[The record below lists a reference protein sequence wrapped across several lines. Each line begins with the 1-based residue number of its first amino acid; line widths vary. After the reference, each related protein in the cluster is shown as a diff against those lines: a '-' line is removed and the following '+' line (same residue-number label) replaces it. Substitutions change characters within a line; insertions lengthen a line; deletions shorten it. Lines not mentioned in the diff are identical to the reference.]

1 MRESKQTGSGGS
13 KLTTLDELI
22 LDAIGRDSPYMA
34 GIDSEADDPQP
45 SVQSS
50 STRLS
55 LVTTLESSSRS
66 RGNRIFARSSV
77 PPPVATDDSQTQSEF
92 EFRRPFQDVTG
103 MVTFI
108 YSLNL
113 AKCCNQM
120 FSQAGKPCV

>member
-13 KLTTLDELI
+13 KLTALDELI

-34 GIDSEADDPQP
+34 GIDGEADDPQP

-55 LVTTLESSSRS
+55 LVTTLERSSHSW
-66 RGNRIFARSSV
+66 GNRIFARKSD
-77 PPPVATDDSQTQSEF
+77 PPPATSDDSQATSEF

-103 MVTFI
+103 IVTSIYRENTANVNEGFI
-108 YSLNL
+108 SIK
-113 AKCCNQM
+113 A
-120 FSQAGKPCV
+120 

>member
-55 LVTTLESSSRS
+55 IVTTLESSSRTS
-66 RGNRIFARSSV
+66 RPWGNRIFARKPE
-77 PPPVATDDSQTQSEF
+77 PPPVTSDDSQTQSEF
-92 EFRRPFQDVTG
+92 EFRRPFQDMTSKVTLILS
-103 MVTFI
+103 FKI
-108 YSLNL
+108 PQCLDIACL
-113 AKCCNQM
+113 KIR
-120 FSQAGKPCV
+120 

>member
-92 EFRRPFQDVTG
+92 EFRRPFQDMTG
-103 MVTFI
+103 ILTLI
-108 YSLNL
+108 YRV
-113 AKCCNQM
+113 KFYQICQQM
-120 FSQAGKPCV
+120 FSQLGKPYV